1 MVSGSN
7 RRSSSSA
14 SGRRRPPRSGRGRRP
29 APAPRPTRRLAAAGS
44 PRETKSVG
52 RLSVAGLGL
61 TDHKRRTWPP
71 ALKWAVVALVAV
83 GLVVGALFVA
93 SLTPVFTVTS
103 IEAEPSDHL
112 TAENITKLAA
122 VPDGTTLLN
131 VDTGAIAER
140 LAKNPWVADVSV
152 QRAFPDGLR
161 ISVTERDILAIV
173 TVSSGNVAWYLSSD
187 GTWVEPAKLAGGSGS
202 LADQAL
208 ALARQEGCLLIR
220 DVPSTVSPKAGA
232 KTTDAPILGV
242 IDYQKGFTKGLADQV
257 VSYSASSEEAIS
269 CVLESGIE
277 VSLGDPSQIS
287 SKEAVINELM
297 AQHPN
302 QLTYINVR
310 NPSKPSFRRVS
321 SDSVAQGSGVQ
332 APAADGGADG
342 AQAAQGEGPQGS
354 SDGGPSADGSD
365 GGAQGSGA
373 ASPDGSSSVQN
384 G

>member
-1 MVSGSN
+1 M
-7 RRSSSSA
+7 
-14 SGRRRPPRSGRGRRP
+14 
-29 APAPRPTRRLAAAGS
+29 
-44 PRETKSVG
+44 
-52 RLSVAGLGL
+52 
-61 TDHKRRTWPP
+61 
-71 ALKWAVVALVAV
+71 ALVAV

-93 SLTPVFTVTS
+93 SLTPVLTVTS
-103 IEAEPSDHL
+103 VEAEPSDHL

-131 VDTGAIAER
+131 VDTGAIAGR

-152 QRAFPDGLR
+152 RREFPDRLR
-161 ISVTERDILAIV
+161 ITVTERDILAIV

-187 GTWVEPAKLAGGSGS
+187 GTWVEPAKLGGGSGS

-220 DVPSTVSPKAGA
+220 DVPSTVSPKAGTKA
-232 KTTDAPILGV
+232 TDAPILGV

-257 VSYSASSEEAIS
+257 VSYSASSEESIS

-310 NPSKPSFRRVS
+310 NPAKPSFRRVS
-321 SDSVAQGSGVQ
+321 SESVAQGSGVQ
-332 APAADGGADG
+332 APAADGGGDSSQQAQADG
-342 AQAAQGEGPQGS
+342 AQDP
-354 SDGGPSADGSD
+354 SDGDQTSGDAVRTEDGGQPADGSD
-365 GGAQGSGA
+365 AAQGSGTP
-373 ASPDGSSSVQN
+373 SPDGSSSVQ
-384 G
+384 GD